1 MKRLSLVLL
10 WLLLTAVVSFA
21 QTTLYLPQLANGL
34 QSDGV
39 YWKTT
44 FLMTNSALAS
54 STGYATFYYLTSK
67 GGIFNP
73 WPSDDPECCLS
84 QTWTLAGGQTL
95 KLVSDGTGPLTV
107 GYTRVVRW
115 SETIGP
121 HCCLLR
127 IQFVGR
133 SYQ

>member
-1 MKRLSLVLL
+1 MNRLSLVLL
-10 WLLLTAVVSFA
+10 WVLFRAVVSLGE
-21 QTTLYLPQLANGL
+21 TTLYLPQLANGV

-44 FLMTNSALAS
+44 FLITNAAPPNTS
-54 STGYATFYYLTSK
+54 GYFTFYYLTSK
-67 GGIFNP
+67 GGVFIP

-107 GYTRVVRW
+107 GYTRVVR
-115 SETIGP
+115 
-121 HCCLLR
+121 
-127 IQFVGR
+127 
-133 SYQ
+133 